1 MPPTVRVSLVLFALT
16 AASLPAVAY
25 AQAFEGTVSY
35 QVTTEKGT
43 MDMTQMYHGGLVR
56 TEAGGMLMLTDPKAG
71 TQTILMSEQKMYMV
85 MDMKEMAE
93 RAKGMKNKSDTTTP
107 KITAEGTTETIAG
120 KSCDNYLL
128 VTQLTREICV
138 AKGMGNII
146 MGGGG
151 GGCCSVGPGG
161 QGSAGMDASALIHP
175 EYAEF
180 FKDGFFPLKVS
191 EVDGANKKVRLLA
204 TKVEAKSLDPALFQV
219 PAGYTEFKMPAM
231 PGHHRR

>member
-1 MPPTVRVSLVLFALT
+1 MPPTVRVSLGLFTLT

-56 TEAGGMLMLTDPKAG
+56 TEASGMLMLTDPKAG

-120 KSCDNYLL
+120 KSCDNYLV

-138 AKGMGNII
+138 AKGMGNI
-146 MGGGG
+146 MMAGGGG
-151 GGCCSVGPGG
+151 MMGPGG
-161 QGSAGMDASALIHP
+161 QGGAGMDASAVVHP

-180 FKDGFFPLKVS
+180 FKGGFFPLKVS
-191 EVDGANKKVRLLA
+191 DVEGTNKKVKLLA

-231 PGHHRR
+231 PGHHRG